1 MDGTA
6 LFVSVGAVFIAQIN
20 ERSLALGEYA
30 TIAVTATAASV
41 ASASVPSAALF
52 LILIVLSAV
61 NLPAEDV
68 SLFFTVDWLVDRFR
82 TTNNLLG
89 DCYTAAV
96 VETWSREA
104 LDAMDAEVASSTST
118 EADKVDYVDPD
129 TRHLLLGGGMK
140 YGNGDC
146 ESGAIKYSSE
156 AGPRKTSCKDVSVEI
171 DDSNGAADK

>member
-6 LFVSVGAVFIAQIN
+6 LFVSVGTVFIAQISG
-20 ERSLALGEYA
+20 RQLDIGEYA
-30 TIAVTATAASV
+30 TIAVTGTAASV

-61 NLPAEDV
+61 NLPAHDV

-96 VETWSREA
+96 VEKWSREA
-104 LDAMDAEVASSTST
+104 LDAMDAEITSSDSNET
-118 EADKVDYVDPD
+118 DKVDLTDPD
-129 TRHLLLGGGMK
+129 LRSMLLGGGLK
-140 YGNGDC
+140 
-146 ESGAIKYSSE
+146 
-156 AGPRKTSCKDVSVEI
+156 
-171 DDSNGAADK
+171 